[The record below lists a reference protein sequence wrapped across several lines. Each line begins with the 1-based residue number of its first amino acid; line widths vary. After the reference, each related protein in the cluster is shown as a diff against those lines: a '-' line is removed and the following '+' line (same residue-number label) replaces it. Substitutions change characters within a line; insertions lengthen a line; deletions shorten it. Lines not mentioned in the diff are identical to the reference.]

1 MSILLNVIFLSQ
13 VLLLTVL
20 VISRN
25 PARLP
30 GFEKARNQ
38 SLDKTIILLVVSL
51 IITLFAFK
59 CR

>member
-13 VLLLTVL
+13 VLLLTIL
-20 VISRN
+20 IISRN

-30 GFEKARNQ
+30 GFERARNQ
-38 SLDKTIILLVVSL
+38 SLDKTIILIVISL
-51 IITLFAFK
+51 IITLFTFK

>member
-13 VLLLTVL
+13 VLLLTLL

>member
-1 MSILLNVIFLSQ
+1 MSILLNIIFFSQ
-13 VLLLTVL
+13 ALLLAIL
-20 VISRN
+20 IISRN

-38 SLDKTIILLVVSL
+38 SLDKTIALVVLGLIL
-51 IITLFAFK
+51 IIFAFK

>member
-1 MSILLNVIFLSQ
+1 MSIVLNIIFLSQ
-13 VLLLTVL
+13 ALLLTIL
-20 VISRN
+20 IISRN

-38 SLDKTIILLVVSL
+38 SLDKIITLVVISL
-51 IITLFAFK
+51 IIVMFGFK

>member
-1 MSILLNVIFLSQ
+1 MSILLNIVFLSQ
-13 VLLLTVL
+13 ALLLTIL
-20 VISRN
+20 IISRN

-38 SLDKTIILLVVSL
+38 SLDKTIILLVISL
-51 IITLFAFK
+51 MIVMFGFK

>member
-13 VLLLTVL
+13 VLLLTIL
-20 VISRN
+20 IISRN

-30 GFEKARNQ
+30 GFERARNQ
-38 SLDKTIILLVVSL
+38 SLDKTIILIVVSL
-51 IITLFAFK
+51 IMTLFTFK

>member
-1 MSILLNVIFLSQ
+1 MSVILNVIFLSQ
-13 VLLLTVL
+13 VLLLTIL

-38 SLDKTIILLVVSL
+38 SLDKTIIFIVSTL
-51 IITLFAFK
+51 IITLFVFK

>member
-1 MSILLNVIFLSQ
+1 MSILLNVVFLSQ
-13 VLLLTVL
+13 VLLLTIL

-38 SLDKTIILLVVSL
+38 SLDKTIILVVISL

>member
-13 VLLLTVL
+13 VLFLTIL
-20 VISRN
+20 IISRN

-30 GFEKARNQ
+30 GFERARNQ
-38 SLDKTIILLVVSL
+38 SLDKTIVLIVVSL

>member
-13 VLLLTVL
+13 VLLLAIL

-25 PARLP
+25 PARFP

>member
-1 MSILLNVIFLSQ
+1 MSIVLNIVFLSQ
-13 VLLLTVL
+13 ALLLTIL
-20 VISRN
+20 IISRN

-38 SLDKTIILLVVSL
+38 SLDKTIILLVISL
-51 IITLFAFK
+51 IVVMFGFK

>member
-1 MSILLNVIFLSQ
+1 MSIVLNIVFSSQ
-13 VLLLTVL
+13 ALLLTIL
-20 VISRN
+20 IISRN

-38 SLDKTIILLVVSL
+38 SLDKTIILLVISL
-51 IITLFAFK
+51 IVVMFGFK

>member
-13 VLLLTVL
+13 VLLLSIL
-20 VISRN
+20 IISRN

-30 GFEKARNQ
+30 GFERARNQ
-38 SLDKTIILLVVSL
+38 SLDKTIILIVISL
-51 IITLFAFK
+51 IITLFTFK

>member
-1 MSILLNVIFLSQ
+1 MSIVLNIIFLSQ
-13 VLLLTVL
+13 ALLLTIL
-20 VISRN
+20 IISRN

-38 SLDKTIILLVVSL
+38 SLDKTIILLVISL
-51 IITLFAFK
+51 LIVMFGFK

>member
-1 MSILLNVIFLSQ
+1 MNILLNVVFLSQ
-13 VLLLTVL
+13 ALLLAIL
-20 VISRN
+20 IISRN

-38 SLDKTIILLVVSL
+38 SLDKIIILLVASL
-51 IITLFAFK
+51 IIVILGFK

>member
-1 MSILLNVIFLSQ
+1 MSILLYVVFLSQ

-38 SLDKTIILLVVSL
+38 SLDKTITLVVISL

>member
-1 MSILLNVIFLSQ
+1 MSILLNIIFFSQ
-13 VLLLTVL
+13 ALLLAIL
-20 VISRN
+20 IISRN

-38 SLDKTIILLVVSL
+38 SLDKTIALVVLSL
-51 IITLFAFK
+51 ILVIFAFK

>member
-1 MSILLNVIFLSQ
+1 MSIVLNIVFVFQ
-13 VLLLTVL
+13 TLLLTIL

-30 GFEKARNQ
+30 GFEKSRNQ
-38 SLDKTIILLVVSL
+38 SIDKTITLVVLSL
-51 IITLFAFK
+51 IIVMLGFK

>member
-13 VLLLTVL
+13 VLLLAML

>member
-1 MSILLNVIFLSQ
+1 MSILLNIVFLSQ
-13 VLLLTVL
+13 ALLLTIL
-20 VISRN
+20 IISRN

-38 SLDKTIILLVVSL
+38 SLDKLIILLVTSL
-51 IITLFAFK
+51 IIVILGFK

>member
-13 VLLLTVL
+13 VLLLAIL

-51 IITLFAFK
+51 IITLFA
-59 CR
+59 

>member
-1 MSILLNVIFLSQ
+1 MSILLNIVFLSQ
-13 VLLLTVL
+13 ALLLTIL
-20 VISRN
+20 IISRN

-38 SLDKTIILLVVSL
+38 SLDKFIILLVASL
-51 IITLFAFK
+51 IVVILGFK

>member
-1 MSILLNVIFLSQ
+1 MSILLNIIFLSQ
-13 VLLLTVL
+13 ALLLTIL
-20 VISRN
+20 IISRN

-38 SLDKTIILLVVSL
+38 SLDKTIILLVISL
-51 IITLFAFK
+51 IIVMFGFK

>member
-1 MSILLNVIFLSQ
+1 MSILLNVVFLSQ

-38 SLDKTIILLVVSL
+38 SLDKTIILVVLSL

>member
-1 MSILLNVIFLSQ
+1 MSILLNIIFFSQ
-13 VLLLTVL
+13 ALLLAVL
-20 VISRN
+20 IISRN

-38 SLDKTIILLVVSL
+38 SLDKTIALIVLSL
-51 IITLFAFK
+51 ILVIFAFK

>member
-13 VLLLTVL
+13 VLLLTIL

>member
-13 VLLLTVL
+13 VLLLSIL
-20 VISRN
+20 IISRN

-30 GFEKARNQ
+30 GFERARNQ
-38 SLDKTIILLVVSL
+38 SLDKTIILIVVSL
-51 IITLFAFK
+51 TITLFTFK

>member
-1 MSILLNVIFLSQ
+1 MSIVLNVIFLSQ
-13 VLLLTVL
+13 ALLLAIL

-38 SLDKTIILLVVSL
+38 SLDKTIILLVISL
-51 IITLFAFK
+51 IVVMFGFK

>member
-1 MSILLNVIFLSQ
+1 MTILLNIIFFSQ
-13 VLLLTVL
+13 ALLLAIL
-20 VISRN
+20 IISRN

-38 SLDKTIILLVVSL
+38 SLDKTIALVVLSL
-51 IITLFAFK
+51 ILVIFAFK

>member
-1 MSILLNVIFLSQ
+1 MSILLNVVFLLQ

-38 SLDKTIILLVVSL
+38 SLDKTIILIVTSL

>member
-1 MSILLNVIFLSQ
+1 MSILLNVVFLSQ

-38 SLDKTIILLVVSL
+38 SLDKTIILVVTSL

>member
-1 MSILLNVIFLSQ
+1 MSIVLNVIFLSQ
-13 VLLLTVL
+13 ALLLSIL

-38 SLDKTIILLVVSL
+38 SLDKTIILLVISL
-51 IITLFAFK
+51 IVVMFGFK